1 MKVSWFSAG
10 LSSFISAYLVK
21 KTVDKMVYI
30 HIDDQ
35 HPDTLRFL
43 KDCEDYLEMPI
54 EILQSRYKNV
64 DEVVRQFK
72 YINGVGGATCTN
84 VLKKRVRKE
93 WEKQYKGQDLTYL
106 WGMDLNEKHRA
117 ERIEETMPEYKHE
130 FSLIDKSLTKSEVHG
145 MAKKLGIKRPAMYD
159 MGYKNNNCI
168 GCVKGGMGYW
178 NKIRRDFPDVFESR
192 SKLERLTGAS
202 CINGIYLDVLEP
214 NRGRMEDEI
223 MEECNIMCQ
232 INSF

>member
-1 MKVSWFSAG
+1 MKVCWFSAG
-10 LSSFISAYLVK
+10 LSSFMSAYLAK
-21 KTVDKMVYI
+21 DTIDKIVYI

-35 HPDTLRFL
+35 HEDTMRFL
-43 KDCEDYLEMPI
+43 KDCEQYLEKPI
-54 EILQSRYKNV
+54 EILQSRYKTV

-72 YINGVGGATCTN
+72 YINGVGGATCTK

-93 WEKQYKGQDLTYL
+93 WEQQFKGQELAYI

-117 ERIEETMPEYKHE
+117 DRIIETMPNYKHE
-130 FSLIDKSLTKSEVHG
+130 FPLIKKELTKNEVHG
-145 MAKKLGIKRPAMYD
+145 MAKQLGIKRPQMYD

-192 SKLERLTGAS
+192 AKLERLTKAS
-202 CINGIYLDVLEP
+202 CINGIYLDELEP
-214 NRGRMEDEI
+214 NRGKIEDEI

-232 INSF
+232 LNI